1 MLINLNSCLNQV
13 KLVAQFL
20 HHLSHCA
27 ALWNSLPRA
36 TLTLSLANA
45 LEAVQRKRSQLEL
58 GSNFTWGIYAD
69 LPSTSPL
76 PHPLPAHLLLS
87 VSLLLSLC
95 PFTSV
100 LCVCRA
106 GLIKV
111 SQPQPAPCR
120 NYCHSCKNKEKEK
133 KKKEKQNKARSDAWA
148 RGARVV
154 AKLFTIR
161 NCRPFWYWI
170 NMLNAQAAQL
180 AHCTSCRHLGC
191 LSSPV
196 RLSCP
201 VPVECNCTIPS
212 IVHKMLA
219 QNAA

>member
-1 MLINLNSCLNQV
+1 MFKSSQISCSV
-13 KLVAQFL
+13 
-20 HHLSHCA
+20 S
-27 ALWNSLPRA
+27 ALLAPLCRTVSSLPRA

-45 LEAVQRKRSQLEL
+45 LEAVQRKRSQLQL

-69 LPSTSPL
+69 LPSPAPL
-76 PHPLPAHLLLS
+76 PHPLPAHLLLLL

-111 SQPQPAPCR
+111 SQPQPASCR
-120 NYCHSCKNKEKEK
+120 NYCHSWKKKEK
-133 KKKEKQNKARSDAWA
+133 KERKDGKQKQNKARSDAWA
-148 RGARVV
+148 RGAQAV

-170 NMLNAQAAQL
+170 NMLNAQTAQL
-180 AHCTSCRHLGC
+180 AHCTSCRHWGC
-191 LSSPV
+191 LFSPASS
-196 RLSCP
+196 
-201 VPVECNCTIPS
+201 VPSAPAECNCTIPS